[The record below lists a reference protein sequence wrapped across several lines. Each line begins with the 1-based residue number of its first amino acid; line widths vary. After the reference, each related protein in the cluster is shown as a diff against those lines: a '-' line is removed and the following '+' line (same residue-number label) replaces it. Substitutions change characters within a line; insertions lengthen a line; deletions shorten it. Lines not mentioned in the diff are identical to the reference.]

1 MQKVSPRWH
10 FLGFVHGASGH
21 CIVDVPPPINAQTK
35 MRLHTDEDHDKTAV
49 VASAIANS
57 LTSKLSS
64 CSTITITTTS
74 VSATAVAAAS
84 I

>member
-35 MRLHTDEDHDKTAV
+35 MRLHTDEDYDVFTCFLKNTLA
-49 VASAIANS
+49 
-57 LTSKLSS
+57 KQQ
-64 CSTITITTTS
+64 
-74 VSATAVAAAS
+74 
-84 I
+84 